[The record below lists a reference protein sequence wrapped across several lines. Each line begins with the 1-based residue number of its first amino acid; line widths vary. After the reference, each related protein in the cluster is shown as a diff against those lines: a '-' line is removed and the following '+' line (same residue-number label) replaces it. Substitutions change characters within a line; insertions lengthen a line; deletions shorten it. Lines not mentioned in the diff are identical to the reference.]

1 MIGISA
7 YTENINAVIHLT
19 KIIKSVLP
27 KIIIVLGGAHV
38 TFLPEEALHHNTVR
52 LPVCRWRR
60 RNDFCTTI
68 GVP

>member
-38 TFLPEEALHHNTVR
+38 TF
-52 LPVCRWRR
+52 CRKKL
-60 RNDFCTTI
+60 CI
-68 GVP
+68 IIQLIMCAVEKEK